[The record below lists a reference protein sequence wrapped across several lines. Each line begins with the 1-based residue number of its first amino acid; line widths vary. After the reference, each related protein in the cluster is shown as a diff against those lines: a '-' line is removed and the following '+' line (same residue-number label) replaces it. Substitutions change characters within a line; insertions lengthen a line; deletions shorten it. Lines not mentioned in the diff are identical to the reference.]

1 MINETLPLAMR
12 LLSPLFLL
20 TVVSLAI
27 SSWAFEIVI
36 LNESQDKI
44 IPRVQAL
51 GSSDAP
57 DQAGFLLPHFERIY
71 DNTNSWLNTPS
82 MAVKEGDIRTIS
94 VLINGVEAIDCGRVT
109 FRTGTEV
116 TFTANRQCTLT
127 PLPLVTNTASYTLPV
142 NIYAYAWIVDDF
154 MVNESTERYYADGPD
169 HLYWKGNE
177 YNTKSNITIEAVE
190 HSRRELVDIRVW
202 TMRVNPCTTHCM
214 NNAIGCQVQARNK
227 FVATYDPTLNPDLPA
242 GEYSGIAKIKGDKW
256 GGGKESMFYLNI
268 EIAKSASRRDEL

>member
-1 MINETLPLAMR
+1 MR
-12 LLSPLFLL
+12 LISPLCLL

-36 LNESQDKI
+36 LNESPDMI

-82 MAVKEGDIRTIS
+82 MAVKEGDVRTMS
-94 VLINGVEAIDCGRVT
+94 VLINGVEAVDCGSVT

-116 TFTANRQCTLT
+116 TFTANRQCTLI
-127 PLPLVTNTASYTLPV
+127 PLPVVTNTASYTLPV

-169 HLYWKGNE
+169 HLYWKVE
-177 YNTKSNITIEAVE
+177 YNKKSNITIEAVE
-190 HSRRELVDIRVW
+190 HSRHELVDIKVW
-202 TMRVNPCTTHCM
+202 TMRVNPCSTLYM
-214 NNAIGCQVQARNK
+214 NNAVGCEVQAKNK
-227 FVATYDPTLNPDLPA
+227 FVATYDPALNPDLPA

-256 GGGKESMFYLNI
+256 GGGKESIFYLNI
-268 EIAKSASRRDEL
+268 EITKSGTRTSRRDEF